1 MSVRAEEGIGE
12 SWAYERS
19 QPDHRE
25 TLVCIIYSIH
35 ATLNEKEAQL
45 WRNVV
50 SVCPQHPRIQAA
62 SLGARLLP
70 PGGDGDLRSLCL
82 CCTFSDQR

>member
-12 SWAYERS
+12 SWTYEWAWLE
-19 QPDHRE
+19 HRE

-35 ATLNEKEAQL
+35 TTLNEKEAPL

-50 SVCPQHPRIQAA
+50 SVRP
-62 SLGARLLP
+62 
-70 PGGDGDLRSLCL
+70 
-82 CCTFSDQR
+82 